1 MYIKKGRVYSE
12 EKSYNLLPNTR
23 EYSEENS
30 YNLPPYTND
39 QLRLMLSLIDKKKID
54 KYQLNNIEDLRN
66 EIDNNTVDVNDIF
79 DTKDKLESL
88 FQIFN
93 LRSQDKLPYFLK
105 DLKLQGGKR
114 RSKKRRGNRRKSTR
128 RRSRR

>member
-1 MYIKKGRVYSE
+1 MDIQ
-12 EKSYNLLPNTR
+12 NTT
-23 EYSEENS
+23 EYSEKNP
-30 YNLPPYTND
+30 YNQPPYTND

-66 EIDNNTVDVNDIF
+66 AIDNNTVDVNDIF

>member
-1 MYIKKGRVYSE
+1 MDIQ
-12 EKSYNLLPNTR
+12 NTR
-23 EYSEENS
+23 GHSEKNS

-54 KYQLNNIEDLRN
+54 TYQLNNIEDLRN
-66 EIDNNTVDVNDIF
+66 AIDNNTVDLNY
-79 DTKDKLESL
+79 
-88 FQIFN
+88 IFN
-93 LRSQDKLPYFLK
+93 TREQFDSLIKIFHLRSQDKLPYFLK
-105 DLKLQGGKR
+105 DLKLKGGKR

>member
-1 MYIKKGRVYSE
+1 MDIQ
-12 EKSYNLLPNTR
+12 NTR
-23 EYSEENS
+23 EYSEKNS

-39 QLRLMLSLIDKKKID
+39 QLRLMLSLIDKIKID

-66 EIDNNTVDVNDIF
+66 AIDNNTVYVNDIF
-79 DTKDKLESL
+79 DTKDKSESL
-88 FQIFN
+88 IKIFH

-105 DLKLQGGKR
+105 DLKLKGGKR